1 MILNGRMD
9 RLSTKQN
16 GKQFLHFRTSC
27 GKCSDLSDCCINLY
41 SFFCIY
47 IFFGMFH
54 KCNVRDCASS
64 AKSVVIVLMIIVM
77 CWKNYEGYCT

>member
-16 GKQFLHFRTSC
+16 GKQLLHFRTSC

-41 SFFCIY
+41 SFFLYIY
-47 IFFGMFH
+47 IYIYFGMFH
-54 KCNVRDCASS
+54 KCNVRDCASL
-64 AKSVVIVLMIIVM
+64 AKSVVIVFDDHSDVLE
-77 CWKNYEGYCT
+77 KL